1 MKVIQPKSLL
11 KIKLWWT
18 NTHWRAFKRNFKTR
32 NLDWCGRLLYLLK
45 NEGSQ
50 ETVHFIGFNLY
61 AWMTLGVL
69 DCKID
74 LVFITE
80 ILLLLMSHFKCNKQE
95 LFRTTLT
102 HITIKPYLV
111 GILKCRKIEKSL
123 PPANKAFSS
132 KVINL
137 LIFVHFRTTFS
148 WKQSWACV
156 KPP

>member
-1 MKVIQPKSLL
+1 
-11 KIKLWWT
+11 
-18 NTHWRAFKRNFKTR
+18 
-32 NLDWCGRLLYLLK
+32 
-45 NEGSQ
+45 
-50 ETVHFIGFNLY
+50 
-61 AWMTLGVL
+61 MTLGVL

-80 ILLLLMSHFKCNKQE
+80 ILLLLLMSHFKCNKQE

-132 KVINL
+132 KVINIL
-137 LIFVHFRTTFS
+137 GHFPGS
-148 WKQSWACV
+148 NHESA
-156 KPP
+156 